1 MTLDEL
7 YTRLP
12 SKEELLAWLLSQE
25 GQTFMLYAA
34 GVFLVL
40 ILFWAWRRHRRAL
53 ENLGLARRKR
63 ELNEYFDEEAFTLVS
78 ESAESSA
85 TFTSPDFPPIGET
98 NSEEPV
104 VLDDVP
110 ALLPKL
116 PFCRRAGLTTS
127 HAERFSLNIE
137 AVFFDPRLANEP
149 THDAL
154 RLLPFLPSGELLTEA
169 PQSFNRG
176 HLFAE
181 PGKLIRV
188 EGGLTVVRLLEAP
201 LGSSATL
208 TATPGWEWRV
218 PTEAL
223 LTALLDALVVSHAT
237 QIPCAPVLRMSGAA
251 LFLRPNDTLVN
262 RLLEREQSALTF
274 IQPMLG
280 HAKLTTERY
289 AQLMAV
295 ALA

>member
-1 MTLDEL
+1 
-7 YTRLP
+7 
-12 SKEELLAWLLSQE
+12 
-25 GQTFMLYAA
+25 MLYAA

-40 ILFWAWRRHRRAL
+40 ILFWAWCRHRRAL

-137 AVFFDPRLANEP
+137 AVFFDPRLANEL

-237 QIPCAPVLRMSGAA
+237 QIPCASVLRMSGAA